1 MIRYPFRLLHL
12 LALSAVVALSAPA
25 AGAQSLADAL
35 IAAYRN
41 SNLLEQNRAL
51 LRADDEDVAAAVARL
66 RPVINFVAG
75 ASYSG
80 SQRGVTV
87 DELTAQLSLSAEM
100 TLFDFGETRL
110 GIEAARETV
119 MATREALIG
128 VEQQVLFNAVQAF
141 MNVRAT
147 TELLSLRQNNVRL
160 IQQELRAAQDRFE
173 VGEITRTDV
182 AIAEARLAAAR
193 SNLAAAEGDLAVATR
208 GIHRRDRP
216 DAGPVAP
223 AARAAGHR
231 PQHGRGQGDRPAH
244 PSRDPAGAA
253 AGDGGGPERGP
264 RPGLA
269 ARQAVSAGAD
279 LSVDQRGR
287 DTSGLAL
294 RYSVPLYQGGALSAG
309 QRQAAARR
317 DAARAALHQT
327 AVGVVQDAGNAWARL
342 QVAGARIEASDRQI
356 TASRTAYDG
365 VREEAALGARTT
377 LDVLNAENELLEA
390 QANRIISETDRQVAA
405 YALLASMGLLTV
417 THLNLGIPTYDPSV
431 YYDAVKNAPF
441 RSPQGQQLDR
451 VMNRLGRN

>member
-1 MIRYPFRLLHL
+1 MSRPSFRPLRLM
-12 LALSAVVALSAPA
+12 ALCAALALSAPA

-35 IAAYRN
+35 IAAYNN

-66 RPVINFVAG
+66 RPVINFVAS
-75 ASYSG
+75 ANYSG
-80 SQRGVTV
+80 TQRGVTV
-87 DELTAQLSLSAEM
+87 DELTAQLSLSADM
-100 TLFDFGETRL
+100 TLFDFGNNRL

-193 SNLAAAEGDLAVATR
+193 SNLAAAEGDLAVAREEYRAATGQTPGQLR
-208 GIHRRDRP
+208 APPALPATARSMDEAKAIGQRTHPAIRQAQRQVT
-216 DAGPVAP
+216 VADLTVARTQ
-223 AARAAGHR
+223 AAR
-231 PQHGRGQGDRPAH
+231 RGQVN
-244 PSRDPAGAA
+244 
-253 AGDGGGPERGP
+253 
-264 RPGLA
+264 L
-269 ARQAVSAGAD
+269 GAD
-279 LSVDQRGR
+279 LSVDHQGR
-287 DTSGLAL
+287 DTSGLSL
-294 RYSVPLYQGGALSAG
+294 RYSVPLYQGGALSSG

-342 QVAGARIEASDRQI
+342 QVAGARIQASDLQI
-356 TASRTAYDG
+356 TASRTAYEG

-390 QANRIISETDRQVAA
+390 QANRIIAETDRQVAA

-431 YYDAVKNAPF
+431 YYDAVRNAPF
-441 RSPQGQQLDR
+441 RSPQGDQLDR
-451 VMNRLGRN
+451 VLNRMGRN

>member
-51 LRADDEDVAAAVARL
+51 LRADDENVAAAVARL

-193 SNLAAAEGDLAVATR
+193 SNLAAAEGDLAVAREEYIAAT
-208 GIHRRDRP
+208 GQTPGQLRP
-216 DAGPVAP
+216 PPALPATARSMDEAKAIGQRTHPAIRQAQRQVTVADLNV
-223 AARAAGHR
+223 ARAQASR
-231 PQHGRGQGDRPAH
+231 RGR
-244 PSRDPAGAA
+244 
-253 AGDGGGPERGP
+253 
-264 RPGLA
+264 
-269 ARQAVSAGAD
+269 VSAGAD